1 MIHVATSFVVGA
13 NVVRNSVVAS
23 RINRSEVDRNP
34 PPDVGVST
42 RQNHEASMS
51 IHPVYLLLFVTL
63 LLVAAF
69 AVWNLLS
76 TRRQQKYGTDNIS
89 GPGGKNDPLR

>member
-1 MIHVATSFVVGA
+1 ML
-13 NVVRNSVVAS
+13 
-23 RINRSEVDRNP
+23 
-34 PPDVGVST
+34 
-42 RQNHEASMS
+42 

-69 AVWNLLS
+69 AAWNLLS

>member
-1 MIHVATSFVVGA
+1 
-13 NVVRNSVVAS
+13 
-23 RINRSEVDRNP
+23 
-34 PPDVGVST
+34 
-42 RQNHEASMS
+42 MS

-69 AVWNLLS
+69 AAWNLLS
-76 TRRQQKYGTDNIS
+76 TRRQQKHGTDNIS